1 MEEVDSI
8 ILGSLREVGCDFDE
22 DVKLKNLSPEE
33 IYNSISI
40 LCKIIRPET
49 QIPKSLPA
57 QMAQRFSCAS
67 QLVDTCKSL
76 GFNGDL
82 GYQTILYSNVAEL
95 RRVFMWLI
103 EHLPKS
109 EDKTDSF
116 QQPRTLSKA
125 QRIENE
131 IARKIALDLR
141 KPWITGFLQKP
152 SAVPFSPIELE
163 KPSLSSDENIH
174 EYEQKFQPSIFH
186 QTRNLIPSIIHS
198 HDIDLT
204 KKSLMKSESAEIAKK
219 LRSTMIKSTQS
230 LSLVPSSSRSTLSSH
245 SNIPQFATSENV
257 QQQAQQPV
265 IKTQLEIL
273 SEKVEILKEKVDEQE
288 DIYRQLTCDR
298 NEQLKHIEEEKENL
312 EKTKVQGKL
321 KMQVGMLLDNPEESI
336 EKLQQTLEMAA
347 QKRQILNAKFEAHKI
362 PLEQQLESFEGINSN
377 KLQKIQET
385 RSKIKNIKQTVN
397 DIHEDIKHKVQLQQS
412 LQEELSKIKRTTERS
427 AYTSRISDII
437 KSIKKQN
444 NDINEI
450 LKETR
455 MLQKSINNI
464 EGQLQRQFTV
474 TEELVWT
481 KVRI

>member
-8 ILGSLREVGCDFDE
+8 ILGSLREVGCDLDE
-22 DVKLKNLSPEE
+22 DVKLKSLSPEE
-33 IYNSISI
+33 IYKSISI

-49 QIPKSLPA
+49 QIPKFLPS

-82 GYQTILYSNVAEL
+82 GYQTILYSNVTEL

-103 EHLPKS
+103 ENLPKS
-109 EDKTDSF
+109 EDKTDSY
-116 QQPRTLSKA
+116 QPRAISKA
-125 QRIENE
+125 KKIENE
-131 IARKIALDLR
+131 IARKIAIDLR
-141 KPWITGFLQKP
+141 KPWVSGFLQKP
-152 SAVPFSPIELE
+152 SSVPFSPIEFE

-174 EYEQKFQPSIFH
+174 EYEEKFLPSIFH

-204 KKSLMKSESAEIAKK
+204 KKSLIKSESAEIAKK
-219 LRSTMIKSTQS
+219 LRTTMIKSTQS

-245 SNIPQFATSENV
+245 SNIPQLTTTDNI

-265 IKTQLEIL
+265 IKSQLEIL
-273 SEKVEILKEKVDEQE
+273 SEKVETLKDKVDEQE

-298 NEQLKHIEEEKENL
+298 NEQLKHIEDEKENL
-312 EKTKVQGKL
+312 EKSKVKGKL

-347 QKRQILNAKFEAHKI
+347 QKRQTLNAKFEAHKI
-362 PLEQQLESFEGINSN
+362 PLEQQLESFEGTNSN

-385 RSKIKNIKQTVN
+385 RNKVKLIKQTVS
-397 DIHEDIKHKVQLQQS
+397 DIHEDVKHKVKLQEK
-412 LQEELSKIKRTTERS
+412 LQEELNNMKRTTERS
-427 AYTSRISDII
+427 AYTSRITDII

-444 NDINEI
+444 YDINEI

-455 MLQKSINNI
+455 MLQKSINTI

-481 KVRI
+481 KV